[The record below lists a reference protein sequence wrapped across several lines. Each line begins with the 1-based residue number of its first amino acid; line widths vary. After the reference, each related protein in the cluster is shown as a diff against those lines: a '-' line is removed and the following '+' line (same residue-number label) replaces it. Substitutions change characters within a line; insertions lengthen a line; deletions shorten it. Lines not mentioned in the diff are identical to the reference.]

1 MIKLGL
7 RRFVQRRLNVVAGFG
22 LLASVL
28 MLDTPAYAQDSG
40 PRFAVTGYA
49 VTGENPFSAA
59 DTQALL
65 EPFTGEAVTLDR
77 LQSAAAALETA
88 LKERG
93 FNFLRVVIP
102 PQDAQGVIT
111 LRVLAFKLNAV
122 NVSGNQHFDTANIR
136 ASLPALQSGVT
147 PNLREIARAQAL
159 ANDHPSKQVS
169 VTIQQGKVP
178 DTVDAALKVEDSKPL
193 QFFASLDNS
202 GTKQSGHTRLGV
214 GVSHSNLFNRDHS
227 VTATYTTSP
236 DGHVSDLQQYGL
248 YYRAPFYSL
257 GGALSA
263 YYTKSDTN
271 TGVVANFFNV
281 SGSGEFMGVRWTHRL
296 LPLGSYSHAAEIGL
310 EDRFFGNGTTFNNV
324 PIGTDVRSRPL
335 LLRYTGRLDGA
346 AYALAG
352 NLEFASNLSGGSGNN
367 DRAYTANRAG
377 ADSGWQ
383 AWRYALQ
390 GSRALGTWTLNA
402 KLRGQAS
409 GDALIPGEQFGLGGA
424 NGVRG
429 LEEREGTGDQG
440 LLGSVELMSPQIAQG
455 LRVLVFS
462 DAGQVRSHQAGA
474 GINAR
479 EGASSAGAGLRY
491 QWRRNLSVVLDWAQV
506 LNGAG
511 TTNKHDNRVHA
522 SLSLRF

>member
-1 MIKLGL
+1 
-7 RRFVQRRLNVVAGFG
+7 
-22 LLASVL
+22 
-28 MLDTPAYAQDSG
+28 
-40 PRFAVTGYA
+40 
-49 VTGENPFSAA
+49 
-59 DTQALL
+59 
-65 EPFTGEAVTLDR
+65 
-77 LQSAAAALETA
+77 
-88 LKERG
+88 
-93 FNFLRVVIP
+93 
-102 PQDAQGVIT
+102 T

-122 NVSGNQHFDTANIR
+122 NISGNKDFSNDNIR
-136 ASLPALQSGVT
+136 ASLPALQSGAT
-147 PNLREIARAQAL
+147 PNLREIARVQAL

-169 VTIQQGKVP
+169 VTIQQGKAP
-178 DTVDAALKVEDSKPL
+178 DTVDAAVKVEDFKPL
-193 QFFASLDNS
+193 QFFANLDNS
-202 GTKQSGHTRLGV
+202 GNKQSGHTRLGV
-214 GVSHSNLFNRDHS
+214 GVSHNNLFDRDHS

-236 DGHVSDLQQYGL
+236 DGHLDDLQQYGL
-248 YYRAPFYSL
+248 HYRAPFYSL
-257 GGALSA
+257 GGALTA

-296 LPLGSYSHAAEIGL
+296 LPLGRYSHAAEIGI

-352 NLEFASNLSGGSGNN
+352 NLEYAHNHSGGSGNN
-367 DRAYTANRAG
+367 DAAYVANRAG
-377 ADSGWQ
+377 ADTGWQ

-390 GSRALGTWTLNA
+390 GSQALGAWTLNA

-424 NGVRG
+424 SGVRG

-440 LLGSVELMSPQIAQG
+440 LLGSVELMSPQIAEG

-491 QWRRNLSVVLDWAQV
+491 QWRRNLSVSLDWAQV
-506 LNGAG
+506 MNGAG
-511 TTNKHDNRVHA
+511 TTNKHDNRAHL
-522 SLSLRF
+522 SLSLRY

>member
-1 MIKLGL
+1 MLLGASGL
-7 RRFVQRRLNVVAGFG
+7 APVAW
-22 LLASVL
+22 
-28 MLDTPAYAQDSG
+28 AQG
-40 PRFAVTGYA
+40 ATEPRFAVTGYK
-49 VTGENPFSAA
+49 VDGDNPLSSAA
-59 DTQALL
+59 TQSLL
-65 EPFTGEAVTLDR
+65 APFTGEAVTIDR
-77 LQSAAAALETA
+77 LQAAASALESG
-88 LKERG
+88 LKDRG
-93 FNFLRVVIP
+93 FGFLRVIIP

-122 NVSGNQHFDTANIR
+122 NVSGNQHFDTANIL
-136 ASLPALQSGVT
+136 ASLPALQTGET

-159 ANDHPSKQVS
+159 ANDHPAKQVS
-169 VTIQQGKVP
+169 VTIQQGKAP
-178 DTVDAALKVEDSKPL
+178 DTVDAAVKVDDAKPL
-193 QFFASLDNS
+193 QFFASLDNT

-214 GVSHSNLFNRDHS
+214 GVSHNNLFDRDHS

-236 DGHVSDLQQYGL
+236 DGHSSDLQQYGL
-248 YYRAPFYSL
+248 YYRAPIYEL

-281 SGSGEFMGVRWTHRL
+281 SGSGEFWGLRWTHRL
-296 LPLGSYSHAAEIGL
+296 LPLGSYSHAAEIGI

-352 NLEFASNLSGGSGNN
+352 NLEYAHNLSGGSGNS
-367 DRAYTANRAG
+367 DAAYVANRAG

-390 GSRALGTWTLNA
+390 GSHALGTWTLNA

-424 NGVRG
+424 SGVRG
-429 LEEREGTGDQG
+429 FEEREGTGDQG
-440 LLGSVELMSPQIAQG
+440 MLGSVELMSPQIAEG
-455 LRVLVFS
+455 LRVLVFT
-462 DAGQVRSHQAGA
+462 DAGQVRNHRAGA
-474 GINAR
+474 GVNAR

-491 QWRRNLSVVLDWAQV
+491 QWRRNLSVMLDWAQV
-506 LNGAG
+506 MNGAG

-522 SLSLRF
+522 VLNIRY